1 MESETTPPAAS
12 AHGFS
17 SLRLRLIASPL
28 AAAACGAGI
37 ASQAVS
43 LQVLS
48 GVFLCLVVAA
58 QWFATGSLLQALH
71 QIEAQ
76 VLSLTQG
83 QLVARLTPARCG
95 VLAPLAER
103 FNTMARSLSG
113 VFVGFARM
121 SHELSSAAAETSS
134 NAEGGDHGVR
144 HQRDIT
150 IAASAT
156 LEELSVSLSSTSDN
170 AGDAADVAEASGR
183 MAHDG
188 AGRVAE
194 LAASL
199 EHLAQTV
206 RESSA
211 SAQRLERRSHEIA
224 GIVDLIAGIAGQT
237 NLLALNAAIE
247 AARAGEQGRG
257 FAVVADEVRKLA
269 ELTRNATGEIGTKI
283 SGITSDVGLMLVS
296 MDATSAKATQSLA
309 EVGQAVNALHQVEG
323 NSQRTLALI
332 RDIAAASREQ
342 SQAGHNLASDI
353 EQVARLADSNE
364 RLIRENSELSHYL
377 NDLANQL
384 NTALA
389 QYRYE

>member
-1 MESETTPPAAS
+1 MAS
-12 AHGFS
+12 T
-17 SLRLRLIASPL
+17 L
-28 AAAACGAGI
+28 AAVTCGAGI
-37 ASQAVS
+37 ASPTATTQGLSA
-43 LQVLS
+43 LVL
-48 GVFLCLVVAA
+48 VLILAA
-58 QWFATGSLLQALH
+58 QWFATGRVAQALH
-71 QIEAQ
+71 LIEVQ
-76 VLSLTQG
+76 VMSLTQG
-83 QLVARLTPARCG
+83 QLVARLIPARCG

-103 FNTMARSLSG
+103 INTMARTLSG
-113 VFVGFARM
+113 VFVDFARM

-170 AGDAADVAEASGR
+170 AGDAAEVAEASGR

-211 SAQRLERRSHEIA
+211 RAQRLEDRSHEIA

-257 FAVVADEVRKLA
+257 FAVVADEVHKLA

-283 SGITSDVGLMLVS
+283 GGITSDVGLMLVS
-296 MDATSAKATQSLA
+296 MDATSVKATQSLA
-309 EVGQAVNALHQVEG
+309 EVGQAVSALHQVEG

-342 SQAGHNLASDI
+342 SQAGHNLAGDI
-353 EQVARLADSNE
+353 EQVARLADNNE

-377 NDLANQL
+377 SDLANQL